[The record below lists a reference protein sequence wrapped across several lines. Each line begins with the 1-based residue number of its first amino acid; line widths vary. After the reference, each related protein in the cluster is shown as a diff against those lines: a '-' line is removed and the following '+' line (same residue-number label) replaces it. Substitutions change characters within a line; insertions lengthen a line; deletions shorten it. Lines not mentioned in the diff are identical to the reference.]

1 MDLPVFSPPKKEN
14 NRIGDEEGAIYARAL
29 RAAKTDDEREALRKR
44 CTTRQVAVE
53 LGLARC
59 DRYYAAFLRCDS
71 MSIER
76 TTCMPPLE
84 QFNLCLRHQARRLN
98 GNCATRWQRYQTA
111 YEGSNPDHPVY
122 LNDLAR
128 CMFNVPAPLP
138 LYPDTPEGRALH
150 YKEFDAYRQAV
161 HGDRFLDEKP
171 SS

>member
-1 MDLPVFSPPKKEN
+1 MPAKEKEITA
-14 NRIGDEEGAIYARAL
+14 IGGQEASTYARAL
-29 RAAKTDDEREALRKR
+29 RMAKTDEERAALHKR

-59 DRYYAAFLRCDS
+59 DRHYAAYLRCKDV
-71 MSIER
+71 SIEQ

-84 QFNLCLRHQARRLN
+84 DFGLCLRHQARRLN
-98 GNCATRWQRYQTA
+98 ANCATRFSRYQTA
-111 YEGSNPDHPVY
+111 YETSNPDHPVY

-138 LYPDTPEGRALH
+138 EYPSTAEGTALH
-150 YKEFDAYRQAV
+150 FKEYDAYRQAV
-161 HGDRFLDEKP
+161 HGDRFLDDKPP